1 MEILAHRGIWSDKD
15 EQNSLLGLEKAIV
28 AGFGVELDVRDY
40 CGRLVLSHDIA
51 DDQSPSF
58 VEFLNLYSRYG
69 ANSTLAINIKSDGL
83 ATMVSDAL
91 GYFGIT
97 ANYFCF
103 DMSVPEQFPYL
114 RRGLLVAQR
123 VSPFDFVPTVFDR
136 EKPAWVDSFGDSN
149 LPVATL
155 DTLAMR
161 SIPIA
166 CVSTELHGREHTQM
180 WCTLQTWLSRHT
192 PAVHSRMMLC
202 TDFPYDAEEYFN
214 GRH

>member
-1 MEILAHRGIWSDKD
+1 MTILAHRGIWTNKN

-51 DDQSPSF
+51 DDESTSF
-58 VEFLNLYSRYG
+58 LEFLDLYARRESKT
-69 ANSTLAINIKSDGL
+69 TLAINIKSDGL
-83 ATMVSDAL
+83 AGMVSDAL
-91 GYFGIT
+91 ARFGIT
-97 ANYFCF
+97 TNYFCF

-114 RRGLLVAQR
+114 RRGLVVAQR
-123 VSPFDFVPTVFDR
+123 ISPFDFVPAVFDR
-136 EKPAWVDSFGDSN
+136 EKPAWVDSFGDKE

-155 DTLAMR
+155 DSLVVGN
-161 SIPIA
+161 IPIA
-166 CVSTELHGREHTQM
+166 IVSTELHGCEHTQM
-180 WCTLQTWLSRHT
+180 WSSLQTWLSCQS
-192 PAVHSRMMLC
+192 PAVHSRLMLC